1 MISFYLKITLI
12 LQISVRPWL
21 SMAKIASIL
30 AIQSQLRKKLGLPT
44 KKKVRESVMSENT
57 LFLF

>member
-12 LQISVRPWL
+12 LQIIISVRPWL

-44 KKKVRESVMSENT
+44 KKKV
-57 LFLF
+57 

>member
-44 KKKVRESVMSENT
+44 KKKV
-57 LFLF
+57 

>member
-1 MISFYLKITLI
+1 MISFYLKVTLI
-12 LQISVRPWL
+12 LQISVRLWL
-21 SMAKIASIL
+21 SMAKMASIL
-30 AIQSQLRKKLGLPT
+30 AIQSQLREKLGLPT